1 MQNANR
7 AEAIRQGAIN
17 SGKLS
22 KKRKEKRI
30 ADYLKNPK
38 LCGYCKKELDYE
50 DRRKEFCNRSCSAK
64 FNNKSRE
71 DRKVPATWHCLN
83 CGKEHETVA
92 WRVGKYCNLKC
103 QKEFQSKERVRQ
115 WLEEDKDWKRQAP
128 QWAKNYLQELR
139 GEGCEICGITEW
151 NRKSI
156 VLEMDHIDGN
166 HEHNHPDNLRL
177 ICPNCH
183 SQTDTYKA
191 KNTGKGR
198 SYRVKP

>member
-1 MQNANR
+1 MQKISK
-7 AEAIRQGAIN
+7 AEAGRIGAE
-17 SGKLS
+17 KS
-22 KKRKEKRI
+22 KQTNALKKQKRI
-30 ADYLKNPK
+30 ASYMDNPNS
-38 LCGYCKKELDYE
+38 CKHCETILDY
-50 DRRKEFCNRSCSAK
+50 DNRHKKFCSSSCSASY
-64 FNNKSRE
+64 NNLRRE
-71 DRKVPATWHCLN
+71 KRSTTTTWNCLN

-103 QKEFQSKERVRQ
+103 QHDFQSKERIRL
-115 WLEEDKDWKRQAP
+115 WLEEDKDWERQAP
-128 QWAKNYLQELR
+128 QWAKKYLQELR
-139 GEGCEICGITEW
+139 GAGCEICGITDW
-151 NRKSI
+151 NGKPI